1 MRTPNDGLLL
11 VTMPVRIRPF
21 IQILPLA
28 SQRPISDIHSGS
40 HRRSGFDKA
49 SAQSGVRQISTDRHG

>member
-1 MRTPNDGLLL
+1 L